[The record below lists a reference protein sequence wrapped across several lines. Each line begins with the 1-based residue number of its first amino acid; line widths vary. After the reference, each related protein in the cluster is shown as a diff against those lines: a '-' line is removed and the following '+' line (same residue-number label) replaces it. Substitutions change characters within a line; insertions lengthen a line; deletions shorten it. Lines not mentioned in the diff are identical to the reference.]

1 MVKKYAVLYNNI
13 VVNIIL
19 LKQEDF
25 DSYTSAAGL
34 DPNNL
39 IELNESTFADIG
51 WQYVDGQF
59 IYVEPPEE
67 TQE

>member
-1 MVKKYAVLYNNI
+1 MVKKYAILSNNV

-25 DSYTSAAGL
+25 DSYTTVARL

-39 IELNESTFADIG
+39 IELNESTFAAIG
-51 WQYVDGQF
+51 WQYIDGQF
-59 IYVEPPEE
+59 IYVKPPEE

>member
-1 MVKKYAVLYNNI
+1 MVKKYAVLFNNI

-25 DSYTSAAGL
+25 ESYTSAAGL

-39 IELNESTFADIG
+39 VELNETTFASIG
-51 WQYVDGQF
+51 WQYVDGRF
-59 IYVEPPEE
+59 VYVEPEPNKE
-67 TQE
+67 